1 MFHPLV
7 FDNIRVVLEGAV
19 YDRDFEGAITITSRS
34 DVMDMATFHRLFQ
47 IEFKLANQHDHAVA
61 VRAEMQLRTQLA
73 DIAAEQLEQ
82 PLTEHIGCTICI
94 HFYLQMEN
102 YRDVPAEAREI
113 TSILNDI
120 WGQRPYITQK
130 VSATLAEQR
139 IDWPPKQITNQ
150 VTLDFHRKIDEGNID
165 DLNELIDHTV
175 QSLQKLQLHMDQQAK
190 R

>member
-1 MFHPLV
+1 MFHPLI

-34 DVMDMATFHRLFQ
+34 DVMDMATFHRFFQ
-47 IEFKLANQHDHAVA
+47 IEFKLADQNENTEA
-61 VRAEMQLRTQLA
+61 VRAQMQLRTNLA

-82 PLTEHIGCTICI
+82 PLTEHVGCTICI
-94 HFYLQMEN
+94 HFYLQMQN
-102 YRDVPAEAREI
+102 DRDVPTEAREI

-130 VSATLAEQR
+130 LSAKLEEHR
-139 IDWPPKQITNQ
+139 IEWPPKQITNQ

-175 QSLQKLQLHMDQQAK
+175 QSLRKLQLHTDQLTK
-190 R
+190 K

>member
-19 YDRDFEGAITITSRS
+19 YDRDFEGAILITGRS

-47 IEFKLANQHDHAVA
+47 IDFKMADMEKSENAVTA
-61 VRAEMQLRTQLA
+61 AIQLRTGLA

-82 PLTEHIGCTICI
+82 PLTDHIGCTICI
-94 HFYLQMEN
+94 HFQL
-102 YRDVPAEAREI
+102 RIVDVIQESGKI
-113 TSILNDI
+113 TGILNDI
-120 WGQRPYITQK
+120 WGHRPYITQTIK
-130 VSATLAEQR
+130 ARLEEHRPQ
-139 IDWPPKQITNQ
+139 WPPQYFENH

-165 DLNELIDHTV
+165 DLRDLIDHTV
-175 QSLQKLQLHMDQQAK
+175 QSLTQLQALSDEN